1 MQRLSLKGMPV
12 IMASRISLIVAD
24 ILVIALT
31 WWKLYLSVTSVKAL
45 LVEGR
50 HLCLTDIYLRDGK
63 RLTFSSANREMNYY
77 YFFQGPS
84 ISCKFSGISRGIFL
98 MPASPVDPS

>member
-1 MQRLSLKGMPV
+1 MARLSLKSMPV
-12 IMASRISLIVAD
+12 TMASRISLIIAD

-31 WWKLYLSVTSVKAL
+31 WWKLYLSVPSVKAL
-45 LVEGR
+45 LVEGH

-63 RLTFSSANREMNYY
+63 RFTFNFVDRQMNY

-84 ISCKFSGISRGIFL
+84 ISCKLSGTSRGIFL
-98 MPASPVDPS
+98 MPASPVDLS